1 MLRAV
6 IPVTLVIC
14 GSIILQYHAIPYWRE
29 SFGFYVGT
37 GSSIFVE
44 AVGLWAWILKGK
56 TAVLIG
62 LCAGALTLIP
72 SCYQKYDALI
82 HSGQQ
87 ATIYNGSVQLI
98 KDEIKEHQEKINVFL
113 RNSEK
118 RSGWSGFIKEEGR
131 ALNQLREE
139 LNDKLSKPVKQPN
152 TTEST
157 FAITLQIMMLIFAFS
172 SNIFALRK
180 LREQFVAPEMRRNV
194 QRQSEDNI
202 GHPFKELQEKV
213 ILYMKENN
221 LSTTT
226 EAAKKI
232 GVDRHNL
239 SYLIKCI
246 KDGDRK
252 PKKEVVQQLQN
263 FFESAN

>member
-1 MLRAV
+1 MLRAA

-44 AVGLWAWILKGK
+44 AVGLWAWMLKGK
-56 TAVLIG
+56 TAILIG

-72 SCYQKYDALI
+72 SCYQKYDVLI

-113 RNSEK
+113 RNSEN
-118 RSGWSGFIKEEGR
+118 RAGWLDSINEEGR

-139 LNDKLSKPVKQPN
+139 LNDKLSKPIKKPN
-152 TTEST
+152 MIEST
-157 FAITLQIMMLIFAFS
+157 FALTLQIGLLIFAFL
-172 SNIFALRK
+172 SNIFALRR
-180 LREQFVAPEMRRNV
+180 LREHLCTPQMCTNV
-194 QRQSEDNI
+194 QRQPEDNI
-202 GHPFKELQEKV
+202 APPCKELQEKV

-221 LSTTT
+221 LSTIT
-226 EAAKKI
+226 EAAKKF

-239 SYLIKCI
+239 TYLIKYVE
-246 KDGDRK
+246 DGGRK
-252 PKKEVVQQLQN
+252 PKKEVVQQLNN
-263 FFESAN
+263 FFGSAN